1 MAPDTLVERLELA
14 ATAVLLIVGV
24 VITLASANAVKRVCG
39 LTLVVLAVLVALAAV
54 HAPQAAIM
62 AGVAVAFAQMLI
74 GAAVLVRLQEAYG
87 VIEVAEFDA
96 ADAKA
101 EPAEPSA

>member
-14 ATAVLLIVGV
+14 AAAVVLIVGV
-24 VITLASANAVKRVCG
+24 TTALASANAVKRVCG
-39 LTLVVLAVLVALAAV
+39 LTLVMLAVLLALAALRV
-54 HAPQAAIM
+54 PQAALM
-62 AGVAVAFAQMLI
+62 AGLAVVFAQMLI